1 MTSISGE
8 LQLKNGDGRGRL
20 RKVRGTC
27 LDHVRHHNASTR
39 TCMVLS
45 DLNSFGPSRL
55 LDLNSDRLRSAYGLG
70 PTFCLRLAFYK
81 TK

>member
-1 MTSISGE
+1 
-8 LQLKNGDGRGRL
+8 
-20 RKVRGTC
+20 
-27 LDHVRHHNASTR
+27 
-39 TCMVLS
+39 MVLS